1 MNLLSLTRRQTLAG
15 IAATSAL
22 PLLSN
27 PAFAQAAD
35 PAADARANALL
46 DSVADNLLRL
56 YPEQATQLGID
67 KGDRVRIVDI
77 EGNCLKVEPEHVLPP
92 P

>member
-22 PLLSN
+22 PLLPS

-35 PAADARANALL
+35 PAAEARANALL
-46 DSVADNLLRL
+46 DSVAPSLVAASGMER
-56 YPEQATQLGID
+56 A
-67 KGDRVRIVDI
+67 VW
-77 EGNCLKVEPEHVLPP
+77 NCA
-92 P
+92 